1 MKYEYAHLVRAVIH
15 KKLWIGQ
22 VVHALTVA
30 AGGLIHALTVA
41 ASRINGRAPNK
52 YLYAP
57 VINTSSSR
65 SCAYWGQVCDLPPK
79 RLALATDTRLK
90 TIKVNQSHAR

>member
-1 MKYEYAHLVRAVIH
+1 MKYEYAHLVRTLVRTVIH

-22 VVHALTVA
+22 VIHALKVA
-30 AGGLIHALTVA
+30 LFGVIHALTVA
-41 ASRINGRAPNK
+41 VSRINGRVPNK
-52 YLYAP
+52 YLYVP

-79 RLALATDTRLK
+79 RLALAT
-90 TIKVNQSHAR
+90 NSHFFKAGKP